1 MSYQDF
7 LSAKSQDTNY
17 YGFETDDIA
26 EYLYPFQRHAVK
38 WALKKGR
45 AALFQDCGLGKTPQ
59 SLAFADATVRK
70 TNGKALVVTPL
81 AVAMQFEQEAEK
93 FGIEARRTKDGS
105 CPKDVTITNYER
117 LHHYNPDDFV
127 TVVCDESSCIKNYKG
142 ERQKIVKSFLK
153 KVKYRLLCTA
163 TAAPNDFI
171 ELGTSSE
178 VLGEMGMMDML
189 GMFFKNNEKSLHPAF
204 IGSKWTFKP
213 HSEDAFWRWVCS
225 WAMALRKP
233 SDIGFSDDG
242 YNLLG
247 LNFNQH
253 VVNNSDFNNGM
264 LFNLPA
270 VGLNEQKAE
279 RRATTKQ
286 RCELAAELCD
296 GRDFSV
302 LWGHYNH
309 ECDLLEDMLPD
320 SEQVKGSQSDDEKEE
335 ILNAFGKGELKQLVI
350 KPKIGAFGLNWQH
363 CNHMTYFP
371 SHSYEQYYQAV
382 RRLYRFGQKR
392 VVDVDIVMSDGEKR
406 VYDNLVRKSES
417 VERMF
422 DNLIYN
428 MQKAHKLKAKKYKTQ
443 KIELPTWI
451 A

>member
-247 LNFNQH
+247 LN
-253 VVNNSDFNNGM
+253 
-264 LFNLPA
+264 
-270 VGLNEQKAE
+270 
-279 RRATTKQ
+279 
-286 RCELAAELCD
+286 
-296 GRDFSV
+296 
-302 LWGHYNH
+302 
-309 ECDLLEDMLPD
+309 
-320 SEQVKGSQSDDEKEE
+320 
-335 ILNAFGKGELKQLVI
+335 
-350 KPKIGAFGLNWQH
+350 
-363 CNHMTYFP
+363 
-371 SHSYEQYYQAV
+371 
-382 RRLYRFGQKR
+382 
-392 VVDVDIVMSDGEKR
+392 
-406 VYDNLVRKSES
+406 
-417 VERMF
+417 
-422 DNLIYN
+422 
-428 MQKAHKLKAKKYKTQ
+428 
-443 KIELPTWI
+443 
-451 A
+451 